1 MKISGRAMNVPAW
14 ISIASLTLCPLA
26 PAGELETLRA
36 RCAEQ
41 ERQIQELEAE
51 NSRLRAL
58 CEVAPNAVRPP
69 APPSTSPS
77 PQETYTV
84 QPGDSWDRIARKHGT
99 RAATLAQLNG
109 MQPTQIIRVGQKLKL
124 PSKTPTSATAT
135 PANPAPPRAT
145 PVAPA
150 PAASV
155 PAATPSPSRQPK
167 VQSVTLD
174 GKTTFAEF
182 AARHGISIAELNAL
196 NALELSANT
205 VLAKGSELYVPV
217 QP

>member
-1 MKISGRAMNVPAW
+1 MNIPAW
-14 ISIASLTLCPLA
+14 ISLATLTLCPLA

-41 ERQIQELEAE
+41 ERQIEELEAE

-58 CEVAPNAVRPP
+58 CEVAPNTVRTPTPP
-69 APPSTSPS
+69 AASPAS
-77 PQETYTV
+77 QDTYTV

-109 MQPTQIIRVGQKLKL
+109 MQPTHIIRVGQKLKL
-124 PSKTPTSATAT
+124 PTKSPTPTAT
-135 PANPAPPRAT
+135 PANPTPPRTTTPTAAT
-145 PVAPA
+145 PPRVTPPA
-150 PAASV
+150 PA
-155 PAATPSPSRQPK
+155 PAATPSPSGQPK

-174 GKTTFAEF
+174 GKTTFADF
-182 AARHGISIAELNAL
+182 AARHGTSITELNAL